1 MDKENTPM
9 SEGAEVSAESS
20 KGKLRVVFMGTPEFA
35 VASLEAILDHGYT
48 VPLVVTTPDRTKGRG
63 LKLTPSAVKEAAL
76 RHNLPVLT
84 PERLKDPEV
93 AEAIRQVNPD
103 LICVVAFRILPE
115 SVFTIPRL
123 GSFNLHGSLLP
134 KYRGA
139 APINWAIING
149 ETVTGVTT
157 FFLKQRVDT
166 GNIILRHAIP
176 ITPDMTAG
184 ELHDTMMHVGAAAVV
199 ETLRMI
205 EQGNANPLPQNDE
218 EATPAPKIFR
228 DDCRV
233 DWSLPAEVVYN
244 FIRGLS
250 PHPGAFTTH
259 NGRTLKLFR
268 AQMTDRTDLPAG
280 EIHIEQH
287 SFIIGTGTTAL
298 SITELQQEGKRAM
311 GVEEFL
317 RGYQAGRG
325 TGIGG

>member
-1 MDKENTPM
+1 M
-9 SEGAEVSAESS
+9 SEEAELSAESS
-20 KGKLRVVFMGTPEFA
+20 KRSLRVVFMGTPEFA
-35 VASLEAILDHGYT
+35 VASLEAILQHGYT

-76 RHNLPVLT
+76 RYQIPVLT
-84 PERLKDPEV
+84 PERLKDPQV
-93 AEAIRQVNPD
+93 AEAIRQANPD

-115 SVFTIPRL
+115 SVFSIPRL

-157 FFLKQRVDT
+157 FFLKQKVDT
-166 GNIILRHAIP
+166 GNIILRRTIP
-176 ITPDMTAG
+176 IAPDMTAG
-184 ELHDTMMHVGAAAVV
+184 ELHDTMMHVGATAVV

-205 EQGNANPLPQNDE
+205 EQGIANPLPQNDE

-233 DWSLPAEVVYN
+233 DWGLPAEAVYN

-250 PHPGAFTTH
+250 PYPGAFTTH

-268 AQMTDRTDLPAG
+268 AQITDRIDVPTGAV
-280 EIHIEQH
+280 HIEPTALL
-287 SFIIGTGTTAL
+287 IGTATTAL

-311 GVEEFL
+311 GIEEFL
-317 RGYQAGRG
+317 RGYQ
-325 TGIGG
+325 GGNREK